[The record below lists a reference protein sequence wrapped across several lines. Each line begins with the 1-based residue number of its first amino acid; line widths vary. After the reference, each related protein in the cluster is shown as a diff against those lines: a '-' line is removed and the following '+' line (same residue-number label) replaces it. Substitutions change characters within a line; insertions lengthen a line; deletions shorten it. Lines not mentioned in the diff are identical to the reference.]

1 MERILHLT
9 IAEGAH
15 SGKLPVLIDPMK
27 GTALMKLYGT
37 PPTRALRAIWLINEL
52 EIDCEIVMVDMG
64 IGEQNSPELLAMN
77 PTGKLPFLVD
87 DNEVI
92 SESCAI
98 QLYLADKYPEMGF
111 MGAKLSERGQIYR
124 WMFFL
129 ATEIEQPLWRVAL
142 HTRMYPQDE
151 RLAEDVPLA
160 KRDGES
166 MIAVLE
172 DHMKDRE
179 FIVGE
184 RLSVADFN
192 AAYTLDWAKEA
203 GILRGA
209 PRLNAYVERM
219 YARPKAPPT
228 IELAWAELKR
238 QIG

>member
-1 MERILHLT
+1 
-9 IAEGAH
+9 
-15 SGKLPVLIDPMK
+15 
-27 GTALMKLYGT
+27 MKLYGT

-64 IGEQNSPELLAMN
+64 AEEHRSAGLLALN

-87 DNEVI
+87 GEDVV

-98 QLYLADKYPEMGF
+98 QMYLADKHAGKGF
-111 MGAKLSERGQIYR
+111 MGADLSERGQIYR

-142 HTRMYPQDE
+142 HTRMYPEHD
-151 RLAEDVPLA
+151 RLAGDVPLA
-160 KRDGES
+160 QRDAEA
-166 MIAVLE
+166 MIGILE

-179 FIVGE
+179 FIVGN

-192 AAYTLDWAKEA
+192 AAYTLDWAREA
-203 GILRGA
+203 GILGGA
-209 PRLNAYVERM
+209 PGLSAYIERL

-228 IELAWAELKR
+228 IADAWAELKR

>member
-1 MERILHLT
+1 
-9 IAEGAH
+9 
-15 SGKLPVLIDPMK
+15 
-27 GTALMKLYGT
+27 MKLYGT
-37 PPTRALRAIWLINEL
+37 PPTRALRAMWLINEM

-64 IGEQNSPELLAMN
+64 IGEHKSAEMLALN

-87 DNEVI
+87 GEDVV

-98 QLYLADKYPEMGF
+98 QLYLADKHSGNGLL
-111 MGAKLSERGQIYR
+111 GANLSERGQIYR

-129 ATEIEQPLWRVAL
+129 ATDIEQPLWRVAL
-142 HTRMYPQDE
+142 HTRMYAEDD
-151 RLAEDVPLA
+151 RLSADVPLA
-160 KRDGES
+160 KRDGET

-179 FIVGE
+179 FIVGD

-192 AAYTLDWAKEA
+192 AAYTLDWAREA
-203 GILRGA
+203 GILGGA
-209 PRLNAYVERM
+209 PRLNAYVEKM

-228 IELAWAELKR
+228 INEAWAELKR